1 MKILLADDD
10 PDTLELARA
19 ALGEY
24 GYRVIG
30 ARDGPQALRRWEL
43 ERPDLV
49 LVDARLPGTNGFDVC
64 RAIRRTSRTPVIVL
78 GRRDAEDDAVR
89 GFQVG
94 ADDYVGKPISQV
106 QLALRV
112 RAVLARSR
120 GAAEDQPV
128 PQILV
133 GSLRLDLESR
143 EIRSGER
150 GVRLTPIEFRLLYL
164 LAVNA
169 GRVVNTSRLVDYA
182 WAYEDADPSMLKIHI
197 TRIRG
202 KLKELGADPASLK
215 SIRWVGYSLAVPAPG
230 RDSAPSRDSA
240 DPDRSAGRG
249 ARGGNPP
256 PLAAE

>member
-30 ARDGPQALRRWEL
+30 ARDGSQALRRWEL

-49 LVDARLPGTNGFDVC
+49 LVDAQLPGTNGFDVC
-64 RAIRRTSRTPVIVL
+64 RAIRRKSSTPVIVL
-78 GRRDAEDDAVR
+78 GRRDDEEAAVR

-94 ADDYVGKPISQV
+94 ADDYVGKPVSHV
-106 QLALRV
+106 QLAMRV

-120 GAAEDQPV
+120 GSAEDKPV
-128 PQILV
+128 PQILI
-133 GSLRLDLESR
+133 GNLMLDLESH
-143 EIRSGER
+143 EIRHGDR

-169 GRVVNTSRLVDYA
+169 GRVVNTTRLVDYA

-215 SIRWVGYSLAVPAPG
+215 SIRWVGYSLAVQAP
-230 RDSAPSRDSA
+230 RRDSA
-240 DPDRSAGRG
+240 DPDRSAGQG